1 MYRYTLLFCLC
12 FAGLCSRVNAQYLVD
27 FEGAG
32 ETKAGYA
39 SGNVSLSG
47 INWNLTEALIGTA
60 TNDFKNGSRSLRL
73 RGYPAS
79 AATMQGDK
87 ANGLGVLSFEYRRF
101 GTDAQVTWQAQY
113 SDDAGVSWNNIGS
126 TFTASATVQ
135 TFTETVNVTGN
146 VRIRFIHSSGGVAG
160 TDRRINI
167 DDISLTDFVTAP
179 TLTLSADTLSGFK
192 YRIDQGPS
200 LVQTFTASGLN
211 LLGNATLLAPA
222 DYEITLDTNSA
233 FTSSITLVPT
243 AGVVA
248 PTDIFVRLKAGLPVG
263 EYFSSPLTY
272 TTSGGNPD
280 TILLNGKVLGGR
292 AHLTGV
298 MINACASEGR
308 NEYLAYRNIGTPL
321 IVRPENIDI
330 RYGTTSP
337 ASTQFTNSIVAAG
350 NQAYVDSLNA
360 LLASGCDFVFV
371 NAEVGSTIPPSK
383 RFIVTRFDADYYPD
397 YSSWCGQSLDS
408 VYFVFSNSGNWNA
421 SGNFSNSSPL
431 DRYFRSIIYEDTID
445 FFYVPDL
452 LSGSDGDFITLP
464 ESGGAPSAYL
474 NYPACQPN
482 NLSVLPVELLNFEVK
497 KFGQSVVLNW
507 TTATE
512 LNNDFFRV
520 MRSRNA
526 VEWDLLGIIPGSG
539 NSNVPI
545 SYEYVDKAPLSGTNY
560 YRLHQ
565 VDFDGTTTYLPIA
578 DVDFM
583 ESDLQVIVFPNP
595 INDQLTISGLSED
608 FSVITIINGIGQ
620 KVQEVN
626 LRLPTESVLQID
638 ARNWA
643 KGAYVILIQNQ
654 FGTIARK
661 VIK

>member
-27 FEGAG
+27 FEGGG

-200 LVQTFTASGLN
+200 LVQTFIASGLN

-248 PTDIFVRLKAGLPVG
+248 PTDIFVRLKAGLLVG

-452 LSGSDGDFITLP
+452 LSGSDGAFITLP

-578 DVDFM
+578 DIDFM

-608 FSVITIINGIGQ
+608 FSVITIVNGIGQ
-620 KVQEVN
+620 KVQEVT

-661 VIK
+661 VVK